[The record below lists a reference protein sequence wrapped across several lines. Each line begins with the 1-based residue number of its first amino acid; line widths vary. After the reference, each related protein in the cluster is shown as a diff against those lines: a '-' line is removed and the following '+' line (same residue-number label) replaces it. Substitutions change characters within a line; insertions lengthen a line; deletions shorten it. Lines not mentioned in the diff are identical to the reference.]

1 MLRRQKSKD
10 AHNLLPWETAVQ
22 FVVVIFYV
30 SLYVGLAFVFLLQGL
45 LDITKRVLGS
55 FRMLTSINWLLLH

>member
-1 MLRRQKSKD
+1 MG
-10 AHNLLPWETAVQ
+10 AHNLLPWETVVH

-45 LDITKRVLGS
+45 LDITSGALVS
-55 FRMLTSINWLLLH
+55 FGMSASINWLLFQ